1 MKLGL
6 VSGLI
11 AGAVIFAM
19 VTENQTPGSTKPV
32 MANTRTAT
40 YNAMY
45 TGAGMVDDAA
55 SVVAP
60 LFQDL
65 RMQFNNTFPGAADTL
80 SGTAPHPVP

>member
-6 VSGLI
+6 LAGI
-11 AGAVIFAM
+11 ATGAIVMMLA
-19 VTENQTPGSTKPV
+19 TENQTPGSTKPV
-32 MANTRTAT
+32 MQNTRTAT

-45 TGAGMVDDAA
+45 TAGGMVDDAA

-65 RMQFNNTFPGAADTL
+65 RTQFNNTFPGAADTL
-80 SGTAPHPVP
+80 SGNAPHPNT

>member
-6 VSGLI
+6 ISGMI

-19 VTENQTPGSTKPV
+19 VSENQTPGSTKPV
-32 MANTRTAT
+32 MENTRTAT
-40 YNAMY
+40 YNAMF

-55 SVVAP
+55 SVAAP

-65 RMQFNNTFPGAADTL
+65 RTQFNQTFPGAGDAL
-80 SGTAPHPVP
+80 SGQATHPQP